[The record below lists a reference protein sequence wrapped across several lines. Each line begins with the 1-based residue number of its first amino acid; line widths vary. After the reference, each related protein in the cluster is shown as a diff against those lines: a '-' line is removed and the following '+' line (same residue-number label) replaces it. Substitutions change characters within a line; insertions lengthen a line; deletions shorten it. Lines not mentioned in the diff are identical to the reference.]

1 MDIYV
6 NRAAKRTTKPKMF
19 FFALFIKHISALAF
33 LPVGEVAEAADLL
46 LRQNDC
52 PTEAI
57 PIIRYFINTYIGSNG
72 VDAQPPLFPITF
84 WNVNERTP
92 SNCFRTNNCV
102 EGWHRRF
109 KAVMQCAK
117 PGVFKCIAKL
127 MKEQKSQSNQI
138 VRLNSGE
145 PHKKKTKIS
154 KT

>member
-1 MDIYV
+1 MRKLYKISVKTLQQVLWIYMLTGLQ
-6 NRAAKRTTKPKMF
+6 NELRSRRC

-57 PIIRYFINTYIGSNG
+57 PIIRYFIQTYIGSNG
-72 VDAQPPLFPITF
+72 VDAQPPLFPISF
-84 WNVNERTP
+84 WNVYERTL

-117 PGVFKCIAKL
+117 PGVYKCMLK
-127 MKEQKSQSNQI
+127 
-138 VRLNSGE
+138 
-145 PHKKKTKIS
+145 
-154 KT
+154 